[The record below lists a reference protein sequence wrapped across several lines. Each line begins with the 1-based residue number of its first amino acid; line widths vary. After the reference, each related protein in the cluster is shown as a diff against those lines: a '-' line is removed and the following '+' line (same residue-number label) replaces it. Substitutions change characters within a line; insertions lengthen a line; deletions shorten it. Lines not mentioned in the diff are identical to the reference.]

1 MFVLMV
7 TKVGYLCYEKYSD
20 IQKYSTIVKYSNL
33 NNNMIQSLRSV
44 ENVKKCPVSYVLAVQ
59 DTLNAFQGK
68 WKMPII
74 GTLLFGKK
82 RFKEIERE
90 IPKITPRMLSQ
101 ELKDLEA
108 NGIISRKV
116 YNTIPVTVEYEL
128 TESGEQ
134 LHRVIDTMIEW
145 GLQHRQTN
153 IMDNLPAFSGV
164 RNAG

>member
-1 MFVLMV
+1 
-7 TKVGYLCYEKYSD
+7 
-20 IQKYSTIVKYSNL
+20 
-33 NNNMIQSLRSV
+33 MIQSLKSV

-108 NGIISRKV
+108 NGIISRNV

-134 LHRVIDTMIEW
+134 LHKVIDSMIEW

-153 IMDNLPAFSGV
+153 IMDNLPAFSAV
-164 RNAG
+164 RQVG

>member
-1 MFVLMV
+1 MINNVIQN
-7 TKVGYLCYEKYSD
+7 TK
-20 IQKYSTIVKYSNL
+20 
-33 NNNMIQSLRSV
+33 SV
-44 ENVKKCPVSYVLAVQ
+44 DQVKKCPVSYVLAVQ

-90 IPKITPRMLSQ
+90 ITKITPRMLSQ
-101 ELKDLEA
+101 ELKDLEV
-108 NGIISRKV
+108 NGIISRRV

-128 TESGEQ
+128 TDSGRQ
-134 LHRVIDTMIEW
+134 LYKVIDAMIEW

-153 IMDNLPAFSGV
+153 IMDNLPAFAEV